1 MEPASITN
9 EEFPLQLTVLV
20 PVYNEKNTI
29 LAVLEKLNQLKIT
42 KEVIV
47 IDNCSTDGTRELL
60 QKSSGID
67 RLILQEQNLGK
78 GNSIRK
84 ALPYARGKFT
94 VIQDGD
100 LEYNPDSFYEMLE
113 VAEKNR
119 ADAVYGSRV
128 REGIIRTR
136 YLSYYEGVRFLTFTI
151 NLLYGGQLTDAAT
164 TYKMVRTSVF
174 QKLNLKCNG
183 FDLDFELTNQ
193 LLKNKICIFE
203 IPIPYTPRS
212 FKEGKKIRAID
223 GLKALWVILKN
234 RVE

>member
-1 MEPASITN
+1 MASSSLTN
-9 EEFPLQLTVLV
+9 QESPIQLTVLV

-29 LAVLEKLNQLKIT
+29 LTVLERLHQLKIS

-100 LEYNPDSFYEMLE
+100 LEYDPNSFYEMLE
-113 VAEKNR
+113 IAEKNG
-119 ADAVYGSRV
+119 ADAVYGSRL
-128 REGIIRTR
+128 REGVIRTR
-136 YLSYYEGVRFLTFTI
+136 YVSYYEGVRFLTLTI
-151 NLLYGGQLTDAAT
+151 NLLYGAKLTDVAT

-193 LLKNKICIFE
+193 LLKNKIRIFE
-203 IPIPYTPRS
+203 VPIPYTPRS

-234 RVE
+234 RIE